1 MTKSLTPG
9 ITLTVSKKV
18 TQKDTA
24 AVFGSGLLDVFS
36 TPAMIALME
45 QTSMK
50 AVEDLLD
57 DGEGTVG
64 TEVHIK
70 HLRATPVGKDVTCTS
85 VLTSVDGRRL
95 IFDVQ
100 AYDNN
105 GKIGEGTHERF
116 IINNERFMEKI
127 SNLW

>member
-1 MTKSLTPG
+1 MQKALIPG

-24 AVFGSGLLDVFS
+24 ASYCSGLLDVFS

-50 AVEDLLD
+50 AVLD
-57 DGEGTVG
+57 CLNDGEGTVG
-64 TEVHIK
+64 TEVHVK
-70 HLRATPVGKDVTCTS
+70 HLKAVPVGEDVTCTS
-85 VLTSVDGRRL
+85 VLKAVDGRKL
-95 IFDVQ
+95 TFAVDVF
-100 AYDNN
+100 NSS
-105 GKIGEGTHERF
+105 GKIGEGTHERY

-127 SNLW
+127 KIT

>member
-1 MTKSLTPG
+1 MSKSLTPG

-24 AVFGSGLLDVFS
+24 VVFGSGLLDVFS

-50 AVEDLLD
+50 AVADFLD

-70 HLRATPVGKDVTCTS
+70 HLKATPVGMDVACTS
-85 VLTSVDGRRL
+85 LLKSVDGRRL
-95 IFDVQ
+95 VFDVQ
-100 AYDNN
+100 VFDNN
-105 GKIGEGTHERF
+105 GKIGEGTHERY

-127 SNLW
+127 KNL